1 MTEHEEDHSIDS
13 PDGDQPKGHVARA
26 FWHLAERGRCLS
38 RHPQALWVVGLL
50 SFLESTILPVAIEV
64 VLLPYMLARRDIVW
78 RIASA
83 TLLGCIVGACF
94 GYAVGYF
101 LFASLGQW
109 VVDIMGWEAQLADTQ
124 AWFDS
129 NGFWAVLAIGV
140 TPVPFQLAML
150 TAGGYGVPNFDV
162 PHRHLD
168 RPRLALFRFGFV
180 GGVIRPAG
188 DAPMGASQDHGV
200 IRNPGTCGC
209 RHDRPDVTRWRRP
222 GKITTDLERVGICRS
237 WTAAFRASLRAR
249 KALGPLRPLLARRR
263 YRKEAE
269 RCRSGLSFRHR
280 PSPRS
285 IGCHRLQHRS
295 NGRCS
300 VSLYG

>member
-150 TAGGYGVPNFDV
+150 TAGAMGYPISMYLIATLIARGLRYFG
-162 PHRHLD
+162 
-168 RPRLALFRFGFV
+168 LALLVALFG
-180 GGVIRPAG
+180 RQAT
-188 DAPMGASQDHGV
+188 HLWE
-200 IRNPGTCGC
+200 
-209 RHDRPDVTRWRRP
+209 RH
-222 GKITTDLERVGICRS
+222 KITGSFVILALVV
-237 WTAAFRASLRAR
+237 AAMIAQT
-249 KALGPLRPLLARRR
+249 LLA
-263 YRKEAE
+263 
-269 RCRSGLSFRHR
+269 GGD
-280 PSPRS
+280 P
-285 IGCHRLQHRS
+285 
-295 NGRCS
+295 GR
-300 VSLYG
+300 